1 MPYITREQREYID
14 RYIIEFTNEDTNT
27 AERQDNTPM
36 TDADRL
42 TDRLRRVRQYYTD
55 RICGYNITI
64 CTKKG
69 DIRGEGR
76 NGTHNFNCNVTDDF
90 NEDFPHTAEH
100 FAIIKAREVLGNVGI
115 DWRWY
120 KAQNT
125 LSAPLSANEFRIIA
139 DDEFEF

>member
-1 MPYITREQREYID
+1 MPDTIIAQVDGYIREYAN
-14 RYIIEFTNEDTNT
+14 RGTNN

-42 TDRLRRVRQYYTD
+42 ADKLRRVRQYYTD

-64 CTKKG
+64 YTKQG

-76 NGTHNFNCNVTDDF
+76 NGTHNFNCNVTDDI

-120 KAQNT
+120 KASNT
-125 LSAPLSANEFRIIA
+125 LSAPLSANEFRII
-139 DDEFEF
+139 DDEIEF